1 MSLSRIASFDIGRK
15 NFAFCVEEFDSKQL
29 QLISRPGLRYDKNGI
44 LSSEYQNSLDSVY
57 RNGTVILFK
66 NSDITPGHVDGSYTN
81 SDLFQNM
88 YDLLDEH
95 IEEWDKCSTFI
106 IEQQMSFG
114 KAVNTLAL
122 KLGQH
127 CYSYFVFKYGRFK
140 TIVEWPAYHKTQVL
154 GAEKT
159 MKRTKKGKIRWI
171 ALGKTARKKWA
182 VFQAMKILTLRN
194 DKQTLELLNSVR
206 KRDDLADTLCQLQSY
221 KYLIY
226 V

>member
-1 MSLSRIASFDIGRK
+1 MSLSRVASFDIGKK

-29 QLISRPGLRYDKNGI
+29 QLTPRPVLRYDKAGI
-44 LSSEYQNSLDSVY
+44 PSAEYQNSLESVY
-57 RNGTVILFK
+57 KNGTVILFK
-66 NSDITPGHVDGSYTN
+66 NSDITHGAVAGSYTN

-88 YDLLDEH
+88 YDLLDEY

-140 TIVEWPAYHKTQVL
+140 TIIEWPAYHKTQVL
-154 GAEKT
+154 GAGKT
-159 MKRTKKGKIRWI
+159 MTRTKKGKIRWI
-171 ALGKTARKKWA
+171 TLGKTARKKWA
-182 VFQAMKILTLRN
+182 VIQARKILTLRADN
-194 DKQTLELLNSVR
+194 QTLELLNSVR